1 MRAQRSSWLRAAAA
15 AAITLAC
22 ARGETQGGQPPMPS
36 KSTPK
41 PPSAGSA
48 KAPSEAAA
56 APASSPGAGS
66 AATPAGSAAPAAKLD
81 CKAHLR
87 TLFHDGDLS
96 SGAGLPDG
104 CLLADTDAAFG
115 DKHSDGPG
123 RRGTFREYRIAQ
135 QEHTVRVFHNRDRVS
150 LVDLGYPKLR
160 QRPDALLAALG
171 KPSAEL
177 VAHMGWQESVYLDRG
192 LTIAITE
199 DGKRKQVSHLFA
211 YAPTT
216 MDDYVDRLGGKD
228 DWVRKFPRR

>member
-1 MRAQRSSWLRAAAA
+1 
-15 AAITLAC
+15 
-22 ARGETQGGQPPMPS
+22 MPS

-41 PPSAGSA
+41 PPRAGSGKGSGSA
-48 KAPSEAAA
+48 APTGAAA
-56 APASSPGAGS
+56 APASSPSTGAGS
-66 AATPAGSAAPAAKLD
+66 AAAPAAGSAAPAAKVD
-81 CKAHLR
+81 CTAHLR
-87 TLFHDGDLS
+87 TLFLDGDLA
-96 SGAGLPDG
+96 SGAGLPEG

-115 DKHSDGPG
+115 DKHSDGRG
-123 RRGTFREYRIAQ
+123 RRGTFREYRVRE
-135 QEHTVRVFHNRDRVS
+135 QEHTVRVFHQRDRVS

-192 LTIAITE
+192 ITIAITE
-199 DGKRKQVSHLFA
+199 DGKTKQVSHLFV

-216 MDDYVDRLGGKD
+216 MDDYVNRLGGKD